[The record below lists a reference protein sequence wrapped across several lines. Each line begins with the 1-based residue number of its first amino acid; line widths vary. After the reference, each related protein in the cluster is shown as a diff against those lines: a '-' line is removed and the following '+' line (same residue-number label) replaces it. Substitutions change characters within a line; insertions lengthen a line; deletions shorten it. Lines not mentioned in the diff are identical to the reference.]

1 MTIHSGFATTH
12 GVNHITDEDMA
23 QLKTRLEVLQYE
35 NKQLE
40 KR

>member
-23 QLKTRLEVLQYE
+23 QRRYGTTQDTPGSFAI
-35 NKQLE
+35 
-40 KR
+40 